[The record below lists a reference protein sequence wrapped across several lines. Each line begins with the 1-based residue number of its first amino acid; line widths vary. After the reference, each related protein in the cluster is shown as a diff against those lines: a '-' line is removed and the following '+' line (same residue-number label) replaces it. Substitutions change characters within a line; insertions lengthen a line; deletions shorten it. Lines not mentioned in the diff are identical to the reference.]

1 MKTFTERQTPPVMRP
16 FRRSAMLITLPL
28 IVALNALTSAC
39 QSQGAQPIAL
49 TRTPTISSSPTAQ
62 PTSTLAPTPQEPSI
76 ISVSVWWPDRLAPLE
91 NIVVQEYLA
100 EQLAAFETSAG
111 NVRVELR
118 LKRAQDTGGIISSL
132 RSGSQVAP
140 GALPDVTL
148 IRRED
153 LTDAAQNRLIQPLEG
168 RVASGVLADVYDPA
182 LQLGWVNGEL
192 YGLAY
197 VLDMQVMAY
206 NATALTQDEPPERW
220 SFQTILDNELRLA
233 FPAVRSGTIS
243 DVFFLQYL
251 SAGGTLPSSD
261 GLVLNEEALHTVLT
275 FYEEMLSRGL
285 IDQRTLEYTSS
296 SDYQSAL
303 LTADLDAGTVSS
315 SSLRTLTS
323 TNTQLTG
330 GTLPTADGSR
340 RTILSG
346 WNWVL
351 VTQNAERQA
360 VVTQFINWMMD
371 SQRQGEYA
379 QLIGWVPSQRS
390 ALRLRPF
397 DALDTTIVEALIE
410 GSIPPMSSDS
420 NSAAVRAMHGA
431 LLAVMTGAS
440 SAEEAVAEAVEQLAD

>member
-1 MKTFTERQTPPVMRP
+1 MKPIIASQKPLMMRA
-16 FRRSAMLITLPL
+16 FRRSVMWITPPL
-28 IVALNALTSAC
+28 IITITTLLSAC
-39 QSQGAQPIAL
+39 QTQAAQPLAL
-49 TRTPTISSSPTAQ
+49 TRTPTISSSSTLQ
-62 PTSTLAPTPQEPSI
+62 PTSTLVPTPQDPVT
-76 ISVSVWWPDRLAPLE
+76 ISLVIWWPDRLAPLE
-91 NIVVQEYLA
+91 NVVVQEYLA
-100 EQLAAFETSAG
+100 QQISAFEASTD
-111 NVRVELR
+111 NVNIELR
-118 LKRAQDTGGIISSL
+118 LKRSQDTGGIISSL
-132 RSGSQVAP
+132 RSASQVAP

-168 RVASGVLADVYDPA
+168 RIASGVLADLYDPA

-192 YGLAY
+192 FGLAY

-206 NATALTQDEPPERW
+206 NVSALPQEEPPARW
-220 SFQTILDNELRLA
+220 SFQTILENNLRLA

-251 SAGGTLPSSD
+251 SAGGTLPTAE
-261 GLVLNEEALHTVLT
+261 GLTLNEDALHTVLS
-275 FYEEMLSRGL
+275 FYEEALSRGL
-285 IDQRTLEYTSS
+285 IDQRTLEYTSFA
-296 SDYQSAL
+296 DYQSAL
-303 LTADLDAGTVSS
+303 LTDDMDAGIVPS

-323 TNTQLTG
+323 TNTELVG
-330 GTLPTADGSR
+330 GTLPSADGSP
-340 RTILSG
+340 RTILNG

-371 SQRQGEYA
+371 SQRQGEYT
-379 QLIGWVPSQRS
+379 QLIGWIPSQRS

-397 DALDTTIVEALIE
+397 AALDTSMVESLID

-431 LLAVMTGAS
+431 LLAVLTGGS
-440 SAEEAVAEAVEQLAD
+440 SAEQAVAEAVEQLAD